1 MSARVKTKQSV
12 VAEFRSQ
19 EILKAARK
27 LFARKGL
34 AGTTMDEIAQEA
46 GLAKGT
52 LYLYFASKH
61 EIYLKELQLGAECL
75 FEQTQKEV
83 EAATGLR
90 AKIHAFIYARLR
102 FAEENRDFYQI
113 YFQEFSHQQHPEE
126 ISRECRNLDRRRTT
140 ALGAVLREA
149 HQSGEVRPLREA
161 LAASLIHDM
170 TRSLILRRLKNDSKS
185 SIEEDSDFLCDFIIK
200 GIGNRFIKE

>member
-1 MSARVKTKQSV
+1 MSAPAKTKHVV

-19 EILKAARK
+19 EILQAARK

-34 AGTTMDEIAQEA
+34 AGTTMDEIAREA

-61 EIYLKELQLGAECL
+61 EIYLKELQRGAECL
-75 FEQTQKEV
+75 FEQTQKEM
-83 EAATGLR
+83 EAATGLP
-90 AKIHAFIYARLR
+90 AKIRAFVWSRLR

-126 ISRECRNLDRRRTT
+126 ISRVCRILDRRRTK
-140 ALGAVLREA
+140 ALETVLREA
-149 HQSGEVRPLREA
+149 HQSGEVRPMRET

-170 TRSLILRRLKNDSKS
+170 TRSLILRRLKSDSKA
-185 SIEEDSDFLCDFIIK
+185 SIEEDCDFLCDFIIN
-200 GIGNRFIKE
+200 GIGT

>member
-1 MSARVKTKQSV
+1 MPAPAKTKHIV

-34 AGTTMDEIAQEA
+34 AGTTMDEIAQEV

-61 EIYLKELQLGAECL
+61 EIYLKELQRGAESL
-75 FEQTQKEV
+75 FEQTQKEM

-90 AKIHAFIYARLR
+90 AKIHAFVWSRLR

-113 YFQEFSHQQHPEE
+113 YFQEFSRQQHPEE
-126 ISRECRNLDRRRTT
+126 ISRECRALDRRRTK
-140 ALGAVLREA
+140 ALETVLRDA
-149 HQSGEVRPLREA
+149 HQSGEVRPMREA

-170 TRSLILRRLKNDSKS
+170 TRSLILRRLKSDSKA
-185 SIEEDSDFLCDFIIK
+185 SIKEDCEFLCDFIIN
-200 GIGNRFIKE
+200 GIGT